1 MAVKTSESPRAFAVA
16 KKGRTPLAEID
27 TRGAEATR
35 KLGRVFSAST
45 DRRTQVSTFSS
56 AL

>member
-1 MAVKTSESPRAFAVA
+1 MKTTEFPRAFANA
-16 KKGRTPLAEID
+16 KNGRASLTEID

-35 KLGRVFSAST
+35 KLGRVFSAPT
-45 DRRTQVSTFSS
+45 GRHTQASTFSS

>member
-16 KKGRTPLAEID
+16 KKGRMSLAEID
-27 TRGAEATR
+27 TRGAEANQ
-35 KLGRVFSAST
+35 KLGRVFSAPA
-45 DRRTQVSTFSS
+45 DRHTQASTFSS

>member
-1 MAVKTSESPRAFAVA
+1 MKTTETPRASAVKKPAV
-16 KKGRTPLAEID
+16 RLAQID

-35 KLGRVFSAST
+35 KVGRVFSAST
-45 DRRTQVSTFSS
+45 DRRTQASTFSS